1 MSRIAAEVFI
11 QIFLVFTVD
20 VLRLRPVQLGVVVPQ
35 ELGQG
40 LEVKLF
46 PELGECLEQRGVE
59 AVQLEIEVIR
69 GARNII
75 YVTFDGSLEIF
86 CDILHNQVVIRQRKW
101 QGERKR
107 VSMFLQQLKMSTHVN
122 CFRSCENINK
132 ICTPINFDEICHVSL
147 FLARTFKIFL

>member
-1 MSRIAAEVFI
+1 M
-11 QIFLVFTVD
+11 
-20 VLRLRPVQLGVVVPQ
+20 RLGPVQLGVVVPQ
-35 ELGQG
+35 QLGQG

-59 AVQLEIEVIR
+59 AVQLEMEVIR

-75 YVTFDGSLEIF
+75 YVTFDGSLEIY

-107 VSMFLQQLKMSTHVN
+107 VSLLLQQLKMSTHVN
-122 CFRSCENINK
+122 CFRSSENINK